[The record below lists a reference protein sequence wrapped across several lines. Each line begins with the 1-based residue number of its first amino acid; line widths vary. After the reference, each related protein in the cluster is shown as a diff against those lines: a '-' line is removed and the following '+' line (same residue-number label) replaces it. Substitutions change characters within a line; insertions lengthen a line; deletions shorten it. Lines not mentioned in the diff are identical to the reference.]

1 MPQKVT
7 LRRAQDA
14 GALGARLGLKNW
26 KWTKLAA
33 AFLGT
38 RQTRSMESIDT
49 EQSAKEKA
57 AKGTVGKGR
66 TGRARRWTCDGP
78 TEAWQMQHTECIHVF
93 FASSG
98 IVEAIGG
105 TSSSN
110 SQSSPK
116 RPKKAS

>member
-1 MPQKVT
+1 MIVSLSAKKDKEPTIMPQKVT

-66 TGRARRWTCDGP
+66 TDGP
-78 TEAWQMQHTECIHVF
+78 GETLDMRWANRGLANAAH
-93 FASSG
+93 
-98 IVEAIGG
+98 
-105 TSSSN
+105 
-110 SQSSPK
+110 
-116 RPKKAS
+116 